1 VQVDIVDRP
10 ATGRD
15 HLPRDLEVIKIA
27 ESSGALEG
35 ALEVE
40 INQALGYDVEIGNI
54 NVEKVVITQWDNQRC
69 AVKIKELVNGFL
81 KSYTCQQ
88 VPSAIYHACTNFLTK
103 ASFSLDQ
110 VAIILLFVGALKT
123 LLDPSRQAGAVDP
136 SRQAGADGTVDPSRQ
151 AGADG
156 RPEPTGGRR
165 RRGHGCSID
174 FGRAQPL
181 ATESM
186 GMRQA

>member
-35 ALEVE
+35 ALEEE
-40 INQALGYDVEIGNI
+40 INQALGYDTEIGNI

-69 AVKIKELVNGFL
+69 AVEIKKLVNGFM

-110 VAIILLFVGALKT
+110 IAIILLFVGALKT
-123 LLDPSRQAGAVDP
+123 LFDPSRQAGA
-136 SRQAGADGTVDPSRQ
+136 ALAW
-151 AGADG
+151 
-156 RPEPTGGRR
+156 RR
-165 RRGHGCSID
+165 AR
-174 FGRAQPL
+174 
-181 ATESM
+181 
-186 GMRQA
+186 